1 MLLAGDLFT
10 SCGYE
15 LNDLEPGNEHVRWT
29 LPELAEYLTGAIA
42 QVAALKPTLYTS
54 FVPLR
59 LAGGSVQSVPAAYS
73 ELVDVLYNLNA
84 DGSQGE
90 FVSQSSLS
98 AARALGRPSCAIT
111 RNGGYGVRSYSVHP
125 ENDTYFY
132 VDPPVPNVSPLPA
145 VWALVRLA
153 PNKITGPTDAV
164 IMANTTPETYRE
176 ALKDWMLYR
185 AFAKDSESSDSF
197 QKSQA
202 HYKAFMQ
209 YVGSPPRDKDAVPV
223 AATTRETASGSAAQ

>member
-15 LNDLEPGNEHVRWT
+15 LNDLEPGYEHTRWT
-29 LPELAEYLTGAIA
+29 VPELAEYLTGAIA
-42 QVAALKPTLYTS
+42 QISALKPTLYAS

-59 LAGGSVQSVPAAYS
+59 LTSGSVQSVPAEYT
-73 ELVDVLYNLNA
+73 ELIDILYNLNV
-84 DGSQGE
+84 DGSHGA

-98 AARALGRPSCAIT
+98 AARALGRPSCAT
-111 RNGGYGVRSYSVHP
+111 VRGGGYEVRSYSSHP
-125 ENDTYFY
+125 ENDAYFF
-132 VDPPVPNVSPLPA
+132 VDPPVPKLDPMPA
-145 VWALVRLA
+145 VWAMVRLA
-153 PNKITGPTDAV
+153 PSKITAATDSV

-223 AATTRETASGSAAQ
+223 AATTRETASGTAAQ